1 MLKLIA
7 CIDKNNSLGI
17 NNNLIYRFKEDLKI
31 FKEKTLNHT
40 VVMGRNTF
48 ESLNF
53 KPLPNRNNIIVSSS
67 LENPKDNSYKVI
79 NDIDKIFEFEK
90 NEDIFITGGKK
101 IYEYFSDYYNELHLT
116 IVKNEF
122 TENYDVNKSVKLNLD
137 LNKFNL
143 ISSQIFKQ
151 FHLCIYKRL
160 PQ

>member
-67 LENPKDNSYKVI
+67 SENPKDNSYKVI

-143 ISSQIFKQ
+143 ISSQNFKQ
-151 FHLCIYKRL
+151 FHICIYKRL